1 MLCRNCKHI
10 DFYEIIKFDKEYL
23 YKKDTGLSLDFCEL
37 FLKKLMGS
45 FGSIFITN
53 DVRRMT
59 PSLSAMNMDSTKRR
73 RNSSS
78 PGCFHTSTLHDS
90 PIIVRPPPLPPRIQP
105 RGVGTGDA
113 IASPPRKR
121 MVLTD
126 IHTPLEMA
134 HSQRTILSILQSKQ
148 PVFEQPSNSA

>member
-59 PSLSAMNMDSTKRR
+59 PSLTSSISTMNMDSTKRR

-90 PIIVRPPPLPPRIQP
+90 PITVRPPPLPPRIQP
-105 RGVGTGDA
+105 MKQVT
-113 IASPPRKR
+113 SPRKR

-148 PVFEQPSNSA
+148 PIFEQPSNSA

>member
-1 MLCRNCKHI
+1 
-10 DFYEIIKFDKEYL
+10 
-23 YKKDTGLSLDFCEL
+23 
-37 FLKKLMGS
+37 MGS

-59 PSLSAMNMDSTKRR
+59 PSLTSSITAMNTDSTKRR

-78 PGCFHTSTLHDS
+78 PGCFHTHKLHDS
-90 PIIVRPPPLPPRIQP
+90 PITVRPPPLPPRIQP

-126 IHTPLEMA
+126 IHKPLEMA
-134 HSQRTILSILQSKQ
+134 HSQRTILSILQGKHAIHN
-148 PVFEQPSNSA
+148 VGEQPSNSA

>member
-1 MLCRNCKHI
+1 L
-10 DFYEIIKFDKEYL
+10 IKNISI
-23 YKKDTGLSLDFCEL
+23 KKIQDYPGLFAHF
-37 FLKKLMGS
+37 FLKSAMGS

-59 PSLSAMNMDSTKRR
+59 PSLSAMNTDSTKRR

-78 PGCFHTSTLHDS
+78 PGCFHTHKLHDS
-90 PIIVRPPPLPPRIQP
+90 PITVQPPPLPPR
-105 RGVGTGDA
+105 VGTGDA

-126 IHTPLEMA
+126 IHKPLEMA